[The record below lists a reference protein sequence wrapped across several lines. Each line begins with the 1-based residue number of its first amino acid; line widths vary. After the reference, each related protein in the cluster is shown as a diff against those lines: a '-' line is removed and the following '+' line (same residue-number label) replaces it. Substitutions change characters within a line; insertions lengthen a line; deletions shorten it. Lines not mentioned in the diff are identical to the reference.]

1 MRKQLHYILFIV
13 LFIIYAACYQ
23 DVLSHIIF
31 YQEQH
36 HLFLFSTAYFTHSL
50 HTEGWMSWLT
60 DFLIQFFHL
69 PLLGSCLMAGIL
81 SSVYL
86 LVRFI
91 IYRITGK
98 RDLLQLALLPSLY
111 LFLQTVSADASLVPV
126 VSVWVSL
133 LVVAVFC
140 WLLSPWL
147 RKLHRLIPDISLK
160 PAVYWAVTVI
170 VLLVYGGGTF
180 YKFLQKYDIRE
191 YRMLKAEQAV
201 KERNWDDVLMQTEK
215 YLKRQANNQ
224 LIFYFR
230 NMALYHTGQLL
241 DHLLDYP
248 LNMGVKALYFP
259 WNSDSRESEYGHL
272 LYEDLGYINEA
283 QRWEFEAMVVW
294 GETAPHLLNLARYN
308 VVNKRPE
315 VARRFINLLK
325 QSLFYR
331 KEAEQLEAALHT
343 GKVPGLRAPLADVKE
358 SPARFANVLN
368 IGPELQY
375 LCEKDST
382 NRMAFEYL
390 MCDLLLSNQVVR
402 FVDNLK
408 YMRHFDYPRMPRLF
422 EEALFMYRSGVGEEE
437 FSKTGYSVSPETE
450 EHFKHYYQLYQ
461 QKDMRKLRLEFGNS
475 YWYYLNFVS
484 PYGNKIIAR

>member
-1 MRKQLHYILFIV
+1 MRKRLHYILFIV
-13 LFIIYAACYQ
+13 LFMIYAACYQ
-23 DVLSHIIF
+23 DVLSHIIY

-50 HTEGWMSWLT
+50 HGEGMMSWLT
-60 DFLIQFFHL
+60 DFLIQFFYF
-69 PLLGSCLMAGIL
+69 PWLGSCLLAGLL
-81 SSVYL
+81 SSIYL

-91 IYRITGK
+91 IYRVTGK
-98 RDLLQLALLPSLY
+98 RDLLQLSLLPSLY

-126 VSVWVSL
+126 VSTWICLFVL
-133 LVVAVFC
+133 AGICL
-140 WLLSPWL
+140 LLSDWL
-147 RKLHRLIPDISLK
+147 KKIHELIPEVHVK
-160 PAVYWAVTVI
+160 PRVYWILTVC
-170 VLLVYGGGTF
+170 VLLVYGGGAF

-201 KERNWDDVLMQTEK
+201 KEKNWDEVLVQAEK
-215 YLKRQANNQ
+215 YLKRQPNNQ

-230 NMALYHTGQLL
+230 NLALFHTGQLL

-248 LNMGVKALYFP
+248 LNMGVKTLYFP
-259 WNSDSRESEYGHL
+259 WNSDSRESEYGHF

-331 KEAEQLEAALHT
+331 KDAEQLEAALPT

-358 SPARFANVLN
+358 SPARFANILN

-402 FVDNLK
+402 FVENLK
-408 YMRHFDYPRMPRLF
+408 YMQHFDYPQMPTLF
-422 EEALFMYRSGVGEEE
+422 EEALFMYRLGVGDEKFAE
-437 FSKTGYSVSPETE
+437 TGYTISSQTE
-450 EHFKHYYQLYQ
+450 NRFKHYYQLYQ
-461 QKDMRKLRLEFGNS
+461 QRDMSRLKQEFGNS

-484 PYGNKIIAR
+484 PYGNKIITR

>member
-1 MRKQLHYILFIV
+1 MRKRLHYILFIV
-13 LFIIYAACYQ
+13 LFMIYAACYQ
-23 DVLSHIIF
+23 DVLSHIIY

-50 HTEGWMSWLT
+50 HGEGLMSWLT
-60 DFLIQFFHL
+60 DFLIQFFYL
-69 PLLGSCLMAGIL
+69 PWLGSCLLAGLL
-81 SSVYL
+81 SSIYL

-91 IYRITGK
+91 IYRVTGK
-98 RDLLQLALLPSLY
+98 RDLLQLSLLPSLY

-126 VSVWVSL
+126 VSTWICL
-133 LVVAVFC
+133 LVLAGICLLLSAWLKKIHGLIPEVHVKPRVY
-140 WLLSPWL
+140 WLLT
-147 RKLHRLIPDISLK
+147 IC
-160 PAVYWAVTVI
+160 

-201 KERNWDDVLMQTEK
+201 KEKDWDGVLVQTEK
-215 YLKRQANNQ
+215 YLKRQSSNQ

-230 NMALYHTGQLL
+230 NLALFHTGQLL

-259 WNSDSRESEYGHL
+259 WNSDSRESEYGHF

-331 KEAEQLEAALHT
+331 KDAEKLEAALST

-358 SPARFANVLN
+358 SPARFANILN

-375 LCEKDST
+375 LCEKDTT

-402 FVDNLK
+402 FVENLK
-408 YMRHFDYPRMPRLF
+408 YMQHFDYPQMPVLF
-422 EEALFMYRSGVGEEE
+422 EEALFMYRLGVGDEKFAE
-437 FSKTGYSVSPETE
+437 TGYTVSPQTE
-450 EHFKHYYQLYQ
+450 NRFKRYYQLYQ
-461 QKDMRKLRLEFGNS
+461 QRDMSRLKQEFGNS

-484 PYGNKIIAR
+484 PYGNKIITR